1 MSSHTRTR
9 ATAKKRLSPIV
20 LLSRRPRVKPWGKS
34 ASIDLHHCDH
44 DRLTSKKLLKEFV
57 LEVIKLVKMQA
68 HGPCH
73 IDRFGSGNLEGYSAI
88 QFIETSSITVHLDEK
103 WDRAFIDIFS
113 CKDFDTDR
121 ALAFAKEYFGAKRSK
136 MVELDR

>member
-1 MSSHTRTR
+1 M
-9 ATAKKRLSPIV
+9 K
-20 LLSRRPRVKPWGKS
+20 
-34 ASIDLHHCDH
+34 
-44 DRLTSKKLLKEFV
+44 
-57 LEVIKLVKMQA
+57 A

-103 WDRAFIDIFS
+103 WNRAFVDVFS
-113 CKDFDTDR
+113 CKDFDGER
-121 ALAFAKEYFGAKRSK
+121 ALAFTKEYFGAKTSK

>member
-1 MSSHTRTR
+1 MTTAQRTKKKAHSVSPVVLVSH
-9 ATAKKRLSPIV
+9 KK
-20 LLSRRPRVKPWGKS
+20 RVKPWGLS
-34 ASIDLHHCDH
+34 ASIDLHDCDH
-44 DRLTSKKLLKEFV
+44 LRLNSKKLLREFV
-57 LEVIKLVKMQA
+57 MDVIKVIDMEA

-73 IDRFGSGNLEGYSAI
+73 IDRFGAGNLEGYSAI

-121 ALAFAKEYFGAKRSK
+121 ALQFCKNYFGAGKSK
-136 MVELDR
+136 MTVLER

>member
-1 MSSHTRTR
+1 MATAQKTRT
-9 ATAKKRLSPIV
+9 KVPKISPMILVSHKRKI
-20 LLSRRPRVKPWGKS
+20 KPWGMS
-34 ASIDLHHCDH
+34 SSIDLHDCDH
-44 DRLTSKKLLKEFV
+44 NRLTSKKLLREFV
-57 LEVIKLVKMQA
+57 LEIIKVVEMEA

-113 CKDFDTDR
+113 CKDFDTDK
-121 ALAFAKEYFGAKRSK
+121 ALQFCKNYFGAKKSK
-136 MVELDR
+136 MTVLDR